1 MVVMTGVRD
10 CINNNYCNEDG
21 LSREDEGDQLSYLV
35 TFKTKNTPPIWY
47 WYIKTIDY
55 NKIEYHYV
63 SQLTSN

>member
-35 TFKTKNTPPIWY
+35 TFKTKNTPPI
-47 WYIKTIDY
+47 
-55 NKIEYHYV
+55 
-63 SQLTSN
+63 